1 MLALWIVWAVL
12 TVVVLA
18 LALVRKFTSWYGEDD
33 YVHLAAGEE
42 RAIPHQIAV
51 TRRLDRIDAWGKTL
65 TLVDLLYGLTLF
77 SVMLYTAWRNSQAFV
92 H

>member
-12 TVVVLA
+12 TVIVLG

-42 RAIPHQIAV
+42 RAIPHQVAV
-51 TRRLDRIDAWGKTL
+51 TRRLDKIDAWGKTL
-65 TLVDLLYGLTLF
+65 TIVDLVYGLTLF
-77 SVMLYTAWRNSQAFV
+77 SIMLYMAWRNSQAFV